1 MATNDFGHV
10 SLFDMC
16 AGFFCRKDFCTKPR
30 PMRQEKSIQTW
41 TSSQVSKDHG
51 GKGSHPGYSPCREIS
66 RLAKFVSVLCSAI
79 RCWQGPDVFTRCV
92 CIYIYISLSLSFPHN
107 SRIFRISTV
116 WQLGPST
123 LSTWPNTK
131 EAQTA
136 TSSSVAKSPALYHAQ
151 GTFHRA
157 LQGQK
162 SKGYQ
167 SNIWISWS
175 NQPAGQP
182 HACEQLPE
190 MSIHCMKLDYNRLH
204 TDVCQFHGSWSNT
217 PRRLEE
223 LHKCKSRGYRAI
235 SPVPKML
242 VLVNT

>member
-1 MATNDFGHV
+1 MQGNITPCQICISFVFCNKMLARARRIYK
-10 SLFDMC
+10 MC
-16 AGFFCRKDFCTKPR
+16 
-30 PMRQEKSIQTW
+30 
-41 TSSQVSKDHG
+41 V
-51 GKGSHPGYSPCREIS
+51 Y
-66 RLAKFVSVLCSAI
+66 
-79 RCWQGPDVFTRCV
+79 
-92 CIYIYISLSLSFPHN
+92 IYIYISLSLSFPHN

>member
-1 MATNDFGHV
+1 M
-10 SLFDMC
+10 
-16 AGFFCRKDFCTKPR
+16 
-30 PMRQEKSIQTW
+30 
-41 TSSQVSKDHG
+41 
-51 GKGSHPGYSPCREIS
+51 
-66 RLAKFVSVLCSAI
+66 
-79 RCWQGPDVFTRCV
+79 
-92 CIYIYISLSLSFPHN
+92 
-107 SRIFRISTV
+107 
-116 WQLGPST
+116 QLGPST

-157 LQGQK
+157 LHGRK

-167 SNIWISWS
+167 SNIWIRWS

-217 PRRLEE
+217 PWRLEE
-223 LHKCKSRGYRAI
+223 LHIVQIKRLPRYLSRAKDACLGQHLKTGFQKCKHRW
-235 SPVPKML
+235 
-242 VLVNT
+242 VNNFCITSTGSTLSTLAFQLQLILSFASVGSCGINSGVCFVHVQI